1 MTVAAIILAR
11 GGSKGIPNKNLQKIG
26 GMTLVE
32 RAVVSA
38 QNTKNIQDIFV
49 SSDSKL
55 ILAEAKE
62 KGANI
67 IVRPDNIS
75 QDHSS
80 SESGWLQAIEEIQKQ
95 NQYDYFVFVQCT
107 SPFIKSCDL
116 DDAIDMLQTKQLG
129 CVFSATEDHSFLWQE
144 LKGLAKALNH
154 DSKKIR
160 QRRQDLQVTVK
171 ETGAFYCVKTDIF
184 LREKNRFCGRLMYFQ
199 VSSFSIDIDKE
210 EDIVIANALSNLR

>member
-32 RAVVSA
+32 RAIVSV

-95 NQYDYFVFVQCT
+95 NNEFHVKIPSFFFLALRYKIKHQLSYF
-107 SPFIKSCDL
+107 
-116 DDAIDMLQTKQLG
+116 
-129 CVFSATEDHSFLWQE
+129 
-144 LKGLAKALNH
+144 
-154 DSKKIR
+154 
-160 QRRQDLQVTVK
+160 
-171 ETGAFYCVKTDIF
+171 
-184 LREKNRFCGRLMYFQ
+184 LMM
-199 VSSFSIDIDKE
+199 
-210 EDIVIANALSNLR
+210 